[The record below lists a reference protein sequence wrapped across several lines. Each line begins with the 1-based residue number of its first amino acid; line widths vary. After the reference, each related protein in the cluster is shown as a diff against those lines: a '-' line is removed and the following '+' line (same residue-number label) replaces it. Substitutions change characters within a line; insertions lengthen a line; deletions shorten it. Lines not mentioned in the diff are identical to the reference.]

1 MKKMIALMLAAVLMM
16 LCASCAMAQSEGILY
31 RVTGGKNEMVLLGS
45 IHVGSPEM
53 YPLGQKIT
61 EALSEADTIVF
72 ECDTESPEALQA
84 TMKLMSYA
92 KGDSLDKHISAQT
105 YALLKETAEK
115 TGYPLG
121 MLLAYKPWA
130 VVSLLAM
137 ETTAAE
143 MGMEDISQA
152 MELGVEKQIA
162 LLTEGKEIRYLETAV
177 DQLEMMD
184 GFSPELQEY
193 MLYTSCNS
201 ILDPESISEA
211 DASLSLWPKWWAEGN
226 ADTFAR
232 NYQEGMEN
240 DPEPELMQ
248 EYHENLLVKRNLH
261 MAKGLREL
269 LESEE
274 ESSYFVTVGLLH
286 LVLPQES
293 IICELEK
300 MGYSV
305 EKIMN

>member
-115 TGYPLG
+115 TRYPLG

-162 LLTEGKEIRYLETAV
+162 LLTEGKEISYLETAV
-177 DQLEMMD
+177 DQMEMMD
-184 GFSPELQEY
+184 GFSSELQEY
-193 MLYTSCNS
+193 MLSTSCNS

-226 ADTFAR
+226 ADAFAR

-261 MAKGLREL
+261 MAKGLREM